1 MINLVVLCL
10 MVLVL
15 VPTAYV
21 YAAPRDA
28 ELVLENIIIEPTNP
42 KKGEFVTITGF
53 VYNAGLKHTNSFTS
67 IITIAYFVDGKLL
80 DITEIDGV
88 KPGLSNKIEISSSP
102 IWKPETRSYEIK
114 VIVDYHDTI
123 QDQYDSPDDNSIEK
137 TFFIE
142 SLKPTKILLD
152 ASPQYFIQGTETT
165 KITASLL
172 DSDSNDPLNNQKII
186 LSLGDNRST
195 LITDKDGKV
204 SFSNMFNLSSPFKIE
219 AYFDGD
225 AQYSSSNSLLMLYPF
240 QKEPTS
246 NFIMKI
252 LDLRNQYTFEDNRFE
267 ILIFQDSYSN
277 LIKKIQPDSTTLL
290 DPKTFLISLPPEHH
304 YFAEIYLDGRLFFVT
319 DRDLLQADNV
329 LMKELRIPEP
339 ATIRFKV
346 AIDENQPVNGAV
358 VKTWIYSDSTEDGF
372 TDWITILPTTY
383 GNPYIAEITLPDQR
397 ILKSDPFLLFSGEQ
411 KTIDIMINDISRSNI
426 PSWIKNNA
434 EWWAA
439 DQIDDNSFVQGIQFL
454 IKEGIMH
461 IPSTVQG
468 SGNNTNEIPS
478 WIKNNAEW
486 WAADQIDDNSFVQGI
501 QYLIK
506 EGIMKIS

>member
-1 MINLVVLCL
+1 MINLIVLSL
-10 MVLVL
+10 VVLVL
-15 VPTAYV
+15 VPSAYV

-28 ELVLENIIIEPTNP
+28 ELVLENIILEPTNP
-42 KKGEFVTITGF
+42 KENEFVTITGF

-80 DITEIDGV
+80 GINEIDGV
-88 KPGLSNKIEISSSP
+88 KPGLSNKIEISSPP

-114 VIVDYHDTI
+114 VIVDYRNTL

-165 KITASLL
+165 KITAYLL
-172 DSDSNDPLNNQKII
+172 DSDSNDPLSNQKII
-186 LSLGDNRST
+186 LSLGDNHST
-195 LITDKDGKV
+195 LITDKKGKA
-204 SFSNMFNLSSPFKIE
+204 SFSNMFNLSDPFKIE

-225 AQYSSSNSLLMLYPF
+225 VQYSSSNSSLVLYPF

-246 NFIMKI
+246 NFVMKI

-277 LIKKIQPDSTTLL
+277 LIKKIQPDSTVLL
-290 DPKTFLISLPPEHH
+290 DPNTFWISLPPEHH

-329 LMKELRIPEP
+329 LIKELKIPEP
-339 ATIRFKV
+339 AIIRFKV
-346 AIDENQPVNGAV
+346 TMDENQPVNGAV

-372 TDWITILPTTY
+372 TDWITIPPTRY
-383 GNPYIAEITLPDQR
+383 GDPYVAEITLPDQR
-397 ILKSDPFLLFSGEQ
+397 MLKSDPFLLFSGEQ
-411 KTIDIMINDISRSNI
+411 KTIDIIINDFSSKPDI

-434 EWWAA
+434 GWWAN
-439 DQIDDNSFVQGIQFL
+439 D
-454 IKEGIMH
+454 E
-461 IPSTVQG
+461 
-468 SGNNTNEIPS
+468 
-478 WIKNNAEW
+478 
-486 WAADQIDDNSFVQGI
+486 IDDNSFVQGI